1 MVVMV
6 EVVVVIV
13 EVVVVIVAVVH
24 CMTFA
29 KDVVAFFVV
38 DDVFIPTK
46 IDFEIDDREILKN
59 ALETDFHIKIIPHQ
73 PILIVNKTSQRSI
86 EDITTYQIDASEK
99 ENQYFGFFLRARKC
113 WLIYEAMIGRPGT
126 RTGEKTSRVFSA
138 EHPSLRFLL

>member
-1 MVVMV
+1 MMCLFQQKLISKSMIGGV
-6 EVVVVIV
+6 
-13 EVVVVIVAVVH
+13 
-24 CMTFA
+24 
-29 KDVVAFFVV
+29 
-38 DDVFIPTK
+38 K
-46 IDFEIDDREILKN
+46 IDKNCFGSKLWEILKN

-126 RTGEKTSRVFSA
+126 RTGEKTNRVFCA

>member
-1 MVVMV
+1 MMCLFQQKLISKSMIGGV
-6 EVVVVIV
+6 
-13 EVVVVIVAVVH
+13 
-24 CMTFA
+24 
-29 KDVVAFFVV
+29 
-38 DDVFIPTK
+38 K
-46 IDFEIDDREILKN
+46 IDKNCFGRKLWEILKN